1 MKAAF
6 TLLLFLLLTNLVW
19 AQPPNDNCA
28 NATSISLNQP
38 PNCPN
43 TSTANTTV
51 SGTTV
56 NATPVSPYPQ
66 LTCSSGA
73 QNAAPAAEVWY
84 TFTAVS
90 SQLSINISGMSQ
102 PNVILFQGDNCA
114 FLGGVDCATGA
125 GGSVFMTANVIAGE
139 TYYVMVSGGSVND
152 MGSFTMTIGSFN
164 SCDPCLV
171 NSNMTFSP
179 PPVNGTYSSG
189 QAVTFCYTIY
199 DWEVTGTVEWLHS
212 LVVDFGPGWDY
223 NTLVPIPPP
232 SCDGAGQW
240 GWYESWTSTNTG
252 LTFGPGFAYDS
263 GSGGPFDGDPGNNW
277 GDGGNGCSDIGGSA
291 PPVTFCWTISVATC
305 PPNTTGADLGLTATV
320 YTDGDSGSWG
330 NTGCNSGTNFPLLA
344 SAICCDDLPIIE
356 IANPTSCPGATD
368 GSLLLEG
375 EFGNTYD
382 YTIFDLAGN
391 IIATFP
397 AATGQITIPNLPAG
411 TYTIV
416 AVNVATNCTAS
427 TTPITIDEGMAP
439 DAFIDPVP
447 DVCPGAPFPLNG
459 GTTAVG
465 GLITYSW
472 TGPGGFT
479 SFQQSPGNATQPG
492 TYTLIVTVDGCPSQ
506 PVSITVQN
514 INLTVSAAAT
524 PMSVCP
530 GDQVTLFATSNQ
542 PNVSYSWV
550 SLPGNVPIGNGSTVI
565 LPVNQSTTFQVT
577 VNAPGGCSNTATV
590 DVVVNDPPVLSADIP
605 NQRCANT
612 PFIISL
618 LGADSYFWDDGI
630 QANPRIFEL
639 PAGNYTYIV
648 TGIDQSTGCTSIIE
662 VSFNVFPPPNVQIAA
677 SPTEICAG
685 DMVTLNASGAN
696 SYMWDNGL
704 PNNAQVT
711 VSPTQTTTYT
721 VTGTDFDGCTNTA
734 SVTITVDNPLDDP
747 VVSCGE
753 ITPNSVE
760 FLWNDVPGAT
770 GYTVTPAPPHTGTQ
784 VGNSYTVTGLSPG
797 ESVTITVTAEGGGV
811 CGDASTTFTC
821 TSQNCPPGSVTIIDI
836 DPLCD
841 GELPPFIDL
850 EAEITGLDP
859 DSELIWFGTCI
870 TDSLQGIFEPGMA
883 PMDTNLV
890 TVTLTNGDCVY
901 TDSTL
906 IIINPTPTADFT
918 ATSPICETDPSTVT
932 YTGSASAGAIYT
944 WDFGGG
950 VATPGIGAGPH
961 SVTFPGP
968 GVYDVSLIVEENDCV
983 SEEVIQTVV
992 VDPGIPAPTITCGPA
1007 TTTSVVFNWT
1017 DVPGAAGYDVNVIG
1031 GGPTGTLNGLS
1042 YEVSGLQPGEA
1053 VTIEVIAL
1061 SGNACPDASSQM
1073 TCEALPCPTF
1083 TFNFTPVPDICFTGT
1098 NPTED
1103 LEVTITGG
1111 DGTGTL
1117 VWSGIGVTDG
1127 TNGIF
1132 DPNVA
1137 GVGTHTITA
1146 TYTEGPCSDSETME
1160 ITIFDTPSADFTV
1173 DPAVVCI
1180 NDPTTVTYTGGA
1192 DENNATFAWTFNGG
1206 MANPGTGAGPHTVS
1220 WATGGTKTI
1229 TLTVTENGC
1238 VSETVTQTVT
1248 VETPLPAPVINCNTS
1263 INEITFTWSDVPG
1276 ADSYTV
1282 SVIGPQS
1289 GTQNGNSFTVSG
1301 LSPQESVTIEVIAVG
1316 SGPCG
1321 NSSAQQTCVAED
1333 CPDVMI
1339 TLMPIDDICLYDFTE
1354 QVDLSATVTGGAGGG
1369 TETWNG
1375 TGVVDMIN
1383 GTFDPQVSGAGTF
1396 TINYTYTEGNC
1407 TYNSSQMITVFEQPE
1422 AGFTA
1427 TTPVCVEGNST
1438 VTFTGNTGAG
1448 ATYDWNF
1455 DGGTINSG
1463 MNQGPYS
1470 ISWPTSGTKT
1480 ISLTVTENGCVSEE
1494 VTQTVEVFDSLP
1506 APIISCEST
1515 NTSVTFSWED
1525 VPGATGYT
1533 VTGPAGTQTGNSY
1546 AIIDLAPGTEVTIT
1560 VVAETDNP
1568 CGSSSATLSCIASDC
1583 EPVTLNVTAP
1593 AELCADDP
1601 AVTLT
1606 ANPQGG
1612 VGGGTLQWLG
1622 QGTDPNTG
1630 SFDPAAVT
1638 PGTISIQLVYTE
1650 GVCMYDT
1657 TFSIIVNPVPTI
1669 SFTADSPLCID
1680 EEGTITVNTTASANA
1695 TYVWGFD
1702 GGTAVPGTGAGP
1714 HQISWSTAGTKTITV
1729 EVTDNGCTSSLFT
1742 QTVEVEA
1749 PLAPPMISCVETT
1762 STTILFGWDAVPG
1775 AVDYIVDGPAGTLD
1789 GLTYFISDLTPGETV
1804 QITVTAVG
1812 DGPCGNSENTA
1823 SCIAQDCQ
1831 PLTLSLT
1838 GTEAICAGESASVD
1852 FDFTGTSAG
1861 PFTVSYTL
1869 SDGTMGTVVLS
1880 DGESFDLGNLDQ
1892 SLTITVDSIVDNSL
1906 PDCVYPGNASWDV
1919 TVSQPVDAGQALDPI
1934 EFCSSATEVVTL
1946 TDLLSGADPGG
1957 VWVETSANPSVGGA
1971 FNATAGTFNTTGQ
1984 APGVYSFTYRLDA
1997 DEPCA
2002 DDETTVT
2009 VELVAAPTADAG
2021 DPQALTCNMGMVTIG
2036 GQNSSTGAGITYN
2049 WSSTDPEIMISNP
2062 NSQFID
2068 VSQGGTY
2075 IFTVTN
2081 ELGCTATDEVLVEVN
2096 TEVPSADVAISG
2108 ISCFQANDGAITINN
2123 VNGGVGPYEFSLNG
2137 SEFSS
2142 QAQYAFLSPDTYT
2155 LVIRDQNGCFSELS
2169 INMDEPDEL
2178 VVTLVTNLEAE
2189 NSINFGDSLR
2199 LEAIFNPG
2207 VVLDTI
2213 IWEPDSIEIV
2223 NSNAVWVAPLATTN
2237 YSVTIIDENG
2247 CSDSDDLTVFV
2258 RKPRPVYIPSGF
2270 SPNDDGINDVFYI
2283 HGGSQIVEVKSFLV
2297 FNRWGESLME
2307 LYGFQP
2313 NDPGYGWDGTHRGKP
2328 LNSGVYVYYAE
2339 IEFNDG
2345 EVILYKGDV
2354 ALLR

>member
-1 MKAAF
+1 MKATF
-6 TLLLFLLLTNLVW
+6 TLLLFLLITNFVW
-19 AQPPNDNCA
+19 AQPPNDDCA
-28 NATSISLNQP
+28 NATSITLNQP

-51 SGTTV
+51 TGTTV

-66 LTCSSGA
+66 FTCGDGS
-73 QNAAPAAEVWY
+73 QNSAPAAEVWY

-90 SQLSINISGMSQ
+90 SLLSISVNGMTS

-114 FLGGVDCATGA
+114 FLGGVDCASGS
-125 GGSVFMTANVIAGE
+125 GGSVFMTANVEAGV

-152 MGSFTMTIGSFN
+152 VGSFTMTIGSSN

-199 DWEVTGTVEWLHS
+199 QWQVTGTIEWMHS

-263 GSGGPFDGDPGNNW
+263 NSGGPLDGNPGNNW

-291 PPVTFCWTISVATC
+291 PPVTFCWTINVATC
-305 PPNTTGADLGLTATV
+305 PPNTTGADLGIVATV

-368 GSLLLEG
+368 GSLILEG

-382 YTIFDLAGN
+382 YTIFDLGGN
-391 IIATFP
+391 IIATYP
-397 AATGQITIPNLPAG
+397 AASGQITIPDLPAG

-416 AVNVATNCTAS
+416 AVNVLTNCTAS
-427 TTPITIDEGMAP
+427 TTPIVVPEGTAP
-439 DAFIDPVP
+439 DAFINPVA
-447 DVCPGAPFPLNG
+447 DVCPGQPFPLSG

-465 GLITYSW
+465 GLITYNW
-472 TGPGGFT
+472 TGPMGFVDF
-479 SFQQSPGNATQPG
+479 SQNPANATAPG
-492 TYTLIVTVDGCPSQ
+492 TYTLVVSVDGCDSQ
-506 PVSITVQN
+506 PVSITVNN
-514 INLTVSAAAT
+514 IDLTVSAFADPPSA
-524 PMSVCP
+524 CP
-530 GDQVTLFATSNQ
+530 GENITLFATSNQ

-550 SLPGNVPIGNGSTVI
+550 TVPGGVPVGNGSTVI
-565 LPVNQSTTFQVT
+565 VPINQSTTYQVT
-577 VNAPGGCSNTATV
+577 VNAPGGCSNTDQI
-590 DVVVNDPPVLSADIP
+590 DVIVNDPPILSADIP
-605 NQRCANT
+605 NERCANT
-612 PFIISL
+612 PFVISL

-639 PAGNYTYIV
+639 PAGNYTYFV
-648 TGIDQSTGCTSIIE
+648 TGIDQSTGCTSVIE
-662 VSFNVFPPPNVQIAA
+662 VSFNVFPPPNAQIVA

-685 DMVTLNASGAN
+685 DMVTLTASGGI
-696 SYMWDNGL
+696 SYTWDNGL
-704 PNNAQVT
+704 PNVAQVT

-721 VTGTDFDGCTNTA
+721 VTVRDFDSCESTT
-734 SVTITVDNPLDDP
+734 SITITVDDPLEAP
-747 VVSCGE
+747 TVSCGA

-760 FLWNDVPGAT
+760 FLWDDVPGAT
-770 GYTVTPAPPHTGTQ
+770 GYTITPAPPHTGTQ
-784 VGNSYTVTGLSPG
+784 NGNSYTVTGLSPG
-797 ESVTITVTAEGGGV
+797 EDVTITVIANGGGV

-821 TSQNCPPGSVTIIDI
+821 TSQDCPPGAVVITDI
-836 DPLCD
+836 EPLCD

-859 DSELIWFGTCI
+859 NSELIWFGSCI

-901 TDSTL
+901 TDSTYV
-906 IIINPTPTADFT
+906 IINSTPTADFT
-918 ATSPICETDPSTVT
+918 ASTPICETDQSVVT
-932 YTGSASAGAIYT
+932 YTGSASTGAIYT
-944 WDFGGG
+944 WNFDGGT
-950 VATPGIGAGPH
+950 ATPGIGAGPH
-961 SVTFPGP
+961 SVSFPAP
-968 GVYDVSLIVEENDCV
+968 GSYDITLVVEENGCI
-983 SEEVIQTVV
+983 SEEVTQTVQ
-992 VDPGIPAPTITCGPA
+992 VDANVPVPTVTCGTA
-1007 TTTSVVFNWT
+1007 TTTSVIFNWT
-1017 DVPGAAGYDVNVIG
+1017 NVPGAAGYDVNVLT
-1031 GGPTGTLNGLS
+1031 GPTGTLNGFS
-1042 YEVSGLQPGEA
+1042 YEVTGLQPGES
-1053 VTIEVIAL
+1053 VTIELVAL
-1061 SGNACPDASSQM
+1061 SGNTCPDATTQM

-1083 TFNFTPVPDICFTGT
+1083 SFNFTPVPDICFTGS

-1103 LEVTITGG
+1103 LEVAITGG
-1111 DGTGTL
+1111 DGNGTL
-1117 VWSGIGVTDG
+1117 VWSGLGVTDG
-1127 TNGIF
+1127 NNGVF

-1146 TYTEGPCSDSETME
+1146 TYTEGPCSASETME
-1160 ITIFDTPSADFTV
+1160 ITIFDTPSADFTI
-1173 DPAVVCI
+1173 DPTVVCI
-1180 NDPTTVTYTGGA
+1180 NDSTTVTYTGGA
-1192 DENNATFAWTFNGG
+1192 DANDATFAWTFNGG
-1206 MANPGTGAGPHTVS
+1206 TADPGTGAGPHTVS

-1238 VSETVTQTVT
+1238 VSETVSQTVT

-1263 INEITFTWSDVPG
+1263 ISEITFTWEDVPG

-1289 GTQNGNSFTVSG
+1289 GTQNGNSFTVTG
-1301 LSPQESVTIEVIAVG
+1301 LTPQESVTIEVVAVS

-1339 TLMPIDDICLYDFTE
+1339 TLMPVSDICLYDFTE
-1354 QVDLSATVTGGAGGG
+1354 QVDLQATVTGGAGGG
-1369 TETWNG
+1369 TESWSG
-1375 TGVVDMIN
+1375 TGVVDMVG

-1427 TTPVCVEGNST
+1427 TSPVCVEGTSAI
-1438 VTFTGNTGAG
+1438 TFTGNTGGG

-1455 DGGTINSG
+1455 DGGTIVSG

-1470 ISWPTSGTKT
+1470 ISWPTAGTKN

-1515 NTSVTFSWED
+1515 NTSVTFTWED
-1525 VPGATGYT
+1525 VPGATGYQI
-1533 VTGPAGTQTGNSY
+1533 TGSAGTRTGNTY
-1546 AIIDLAPGTEVTIT
+1546 EIIDLIPGTGVTIT
-1560 VVAETDNP
+1560 VIAETDNP
-1568 CGSSSATLSCIASDC
+1568 CGNSSATLTCIASDC
-1583 EPVTLNVTAP
+1583 EPVTLNVAAP
-1593 AELCADDP
+1593 IELCADDQV
-1601 AVTLT
+1601 VTLT

-1622 QGTDPNTG
+1622 QGIADPNTG
-1630 SFDPAAVT
+1630 NFDPSTVT
-1638 PGTISIQLVYTE
+1638 PGTITVQLVYTE

-1657 TFSIIVNPVPTI
+1657 SFNIMVNPVPTI
-1669 SFTADSPLCID
+1669 TFVADSPLCIA
-1680 EEGTITVNTTASANA
+1680 EEGTIEVNTTASANA
-1695 TYVWGFD
+1695 TYIWDFD
-1702 GGTAVPGTGAGP
+1702 GGIAVPGTGVGP
-1714 HQISWSTAGTKTITV
+1714 HQITWSTAGTKTISV
-1729 EVTDNGCTSSLFT
+1729 QVTDNGCTSSEFT

-1749 PLAPPMISCVETT
+1749 PLAPPIISCVETT
-1762 STTILFGWDAVPG
+1762 STSVLFGWDAVPG

-1789 GLTYFISDLTPGETV
+1789 GLTYSIIDLTPGEV
-1804 QITVTAVG
+1804 VEITVTAVG
-1812 DGPCGNSENTA
+1812 NGPCGNSENTA

-1831 PLTLSLT
+1831 PLTVALT
-1838 GTEAICAGESASVD
+1838 GTDAICAGESASVS
-1852 FDFTGTSAG
+1852 FDFTGSSTG

-1869 SDGTMGTVVLS
+1869 SDGASASIVVV
-1880 DGESFDLGNLDQ
+1880 DGESLDLGPLNQ
-1892 SLTITVDSIVDNSL
+1892 SLTITVDSIMDNSL
-1906 PDCVYPGNASWDV
+1906 PDCIYPGNASWDI
-1919 TVSQPVDAGQALDPI
+1919 TVSQPVDAGQALDPL
-1934 EFCSSATEVVTL
+1934 EFCSDAVEVVTL
-1946 TDLLSGADPGG
+1946 ADLITGADPGG
-1957 VWVETSANPSVGGA
+1957 QWVETSSVPSFGGA
-1971 FNATAGTFNTTGQ
+1971 FNAAAGTFNTTGQ
-1984 APGVYSFTYRLDA
+1984 AAGVYTFTYRLDA
-1997 DEPCA
+1997 DEPCV

-2009 VELVAAPTADAG
+2009 VELVAVPTADAG
-2021 DPQALTCNMGMVTIG
+2021 DPQVLTCNMGMVTIG
-2036 GQNSSTGAGITYN
+2036 GQNSSTGPGITYN
-2049 WSSTDPEIMISNP
+2049 WTSNDPEVIISNP

-2081 ELGCTATDEVLVEVN
+2081 ELGCTATDEVVVDVN
-2096 TEVPSADVAISG
+2096 TEVPSADVSISG
-2108 ISCFQANDGAITINN
+2108 ISCFQANDGAITIEN

-2137 SEFSS
+2137 ADFSS
-2142 QAQYAFLSPDTYT
+2142 QTQYAFLPPDTYT

-2169 INMDEPDEL
+2169 IDLNEPDEL

-2189 NSINFGDSLR
+2189 GSINYGDSLR

-2207 VVLDTI
+2207 IVLDTI
-2213 IWEPDSIEIV
+2213 IWEPDSIQVV

-2237 YSVTIIDENG
+2237 YTVTIIDENG
-2247 CSDSDDLTVFV
+2247 CSDSDDLMVFV

-2270 SPNDDGINDVFYI
+2270 SPNEDGINDVFYI
-2283 HGGSQIVEVKSFLV
+2283 HGGSQVVEIKSFLV

-2307 LYGFQP
+2307 LYGFPP
-2313 NDPGYGWDGTHRGKP
+2313 NDPTHGWDGTHRGQP
-2328 LNSGVYVYYAE
+2328 MNSGVYVYYAE

-2345 EVILYKGDV
+2345 EVVIFKGDV
-2354 ALLR
+2354 SLMR